1 MVLGTLLWVALPQ
14 QEGWTRCPP
23 DSLSTSAM
31 YWFCES
37 SAYQAKLKK
46 ANENYESHS
55 KNTFLL
61 LLLFIVKQLQLM
73 TARCLIKET
82 EPCHILDKR
91 SMTEVRNGNY
101 LHGIGEESLFPC
113 LSKLQ
118 NYEVIVSDN
127 IQDSLVLS
135 QTLAGTLQEQDK
147 DVCTGIQ
154 VFLVCA

>member
-1 MVLGTLLWVALPQ
+1 
-14 QEGWTRCPP
+14 
-23 DSLSTSAM
+23 M

-55 KNTFLL
+55 KNTCFL

-73 TARCLIKET
+73 TARRLIKET
-82 EPCHILDKR
+82 ETCHILDKR

-118 NYEVIVSDN
+118 NYEVIASDN
-127 IQDSLVLS
+127 IQVSLVLS
-135 QTLAGTLQEQDK
+135 QTLAGTLQEQRCMYWNSGLSGLCIK
-147 DVCTGIQ
+147 T
-154 VFLVCA
+154 LVLSESLPAFTLQGK